1 MTRNTNEPPALRDA
15 PRCGARTRAGT
26 PCERPASHGKTRC
39 RLHGGAAG
47 SGAPPG
53 ERNGA
58 YRHGRFTA
66 EATGERRRLR
76 SLLANLKP

>member
-1 MTRNTNEPPALRDA
+1 MTRNTNEPPSLRDA
-15 PRCGARTRAGT
+15 PRCGARTRVGT
-26 PCERPASHGKTRC
+26 PCQRPACHGKARC

-47 SGAPPG
+47 SGAPRG

-66 EATGERRRLR
+66 EAVAGRKAFRQ
-76 SLLANLKP
+76 LLKILKR